1 MITQGAFNLLFR
13 PGLRRDFRDEWNEYA
28 PEYPEYLRVST
39 IDRADIEATVIT
51 GMRLLLERGDAEP
64 VTFEDPKL
72 GPKVVATDKEFALG
86 FMITRR
92 TVEDDLYK
100 KANQAAKWL
109 AHAARMTSEYRA
121 AALLDDAAAGATF
134 KGIDGLSLINTA
146 HTLFGST
153 AGVTMATRPS
163 ADIGFSVTGITA
175 LLDLHQL
182 HKDWNG
188 DPIKTMPDTIVYSP
202 QKINKAIQIFESNL
216 EPFTAENQENAVKRR
231 LRTIKHV
238 VSHFKA
244 LTESYFLLDS
254 KLNDAHYVVRRP
266 VEFDDTFDFVTQAAL
281 YAATTR
287 FIVWFADFHGW
298 TGAFPT

>member
-13 PGLRRDFRDEWNEYA
+13 PGLRKDFRDEWNEYS
-28 PEYPEYLRVST
+28 PEYPEYLRVET
-39 IDRADIEATVIT
+39 VDRADIEATVIT
-51 GMRLLLERGDAEP
+51 GMRLLLERGDGEP

-100 KANQAAKWL
+100 KANQAARWL
-109 AHAARMTSEYRA
+109 AHAARMTSEYRSV
-121 AALLDDAAAGATF
+121 ALLDDAAAGATF
-134 KGIDGLSLINTA
+134 KGLDGLALCHTA

-153 AGVTMATRPS
+153 SGATMANRPS
-163 ADIGFSVTGITA
+163 ADIGFSVTGVTA

-188 DPIKTMPDTIVYSP
+188 DPIKTMPDTIIYSP
-202 QKINKAIQIFESNL
+202 QKISKAIQVFESVQ
-216 EPFTAENQENAVKRR
+216 EPFTAENQDNAVKKR
-231 LRTIKHV
+231 LPGIKHV

-244 LTESYFLLDS
+244 LTESYFLVDS
-254 KLNDAHYVVRRP
+254 KLNDAHYAVRRP
-266 VEFDDTFDFVTQAAL
+266 VEFDDTFDFMTDAAL
-281 YAATTR
+281 YKTTTR